1 MLRAPSVGTWL
12 LLALFTVVCTIAMN
26 LCDYLP
32 VRPLLVGLPRTV
44 ERIGL
49 VEMLGKQAQS
59 MSVKALATLAV
70 IETLGCAFIF
80 GEWLQLPRH
89 NAYMLIGAAGLGV
102 MAMLFLAMLFTK
114 LKAQR
119 ATV

>member
-1 MLRAPSVGTWL
+1 M
-12 LLALFTVVCTIAMN
+12 
-26 LCDYLP
+26 
-32 VRPLLVGLPRTV
+32 
-44 ERIGL
+44 
-49 VEMLGKQAQS
+49 
-59 MSVKALATLAV
+59 
-70 IETLGCAFIF
+70 F